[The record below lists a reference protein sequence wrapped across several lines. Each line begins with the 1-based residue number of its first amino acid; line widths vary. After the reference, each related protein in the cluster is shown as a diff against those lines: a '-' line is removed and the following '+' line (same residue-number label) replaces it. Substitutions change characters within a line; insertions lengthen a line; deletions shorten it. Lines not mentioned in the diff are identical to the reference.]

1 MTTET
6 VRRDL
11 SALERIGL
19 IRRVHGGA
27 VPASSLAV
35 IESGL
40 TERDLA
46 NTAAKDLI
54 AAAAVA
60 LLPPPGSIII
70 IDAGSTTARLA
81 ALLPRDHRLT
91 VVTHAVP
98 VAARLAG
105 LPQID
110 LFLLPGKVRPTTQA
124 AVGADTVAALGD
136 LRADV
141 SFVATNGLS
150 IGHGLTT
157 PDREEAATKRAIVA
171 AGRRT
176 VVPCRLHQDRRRVL
190 AAVRLHQRHRRPGH
204 RLSHQARRPEGPRRG
219 RRGSGDRMILTLTPN
234 PSIDRTVSLAGELMR
249 GQVQRVDAVTSQGGG
264 KGVNIS
270 RASVSA
276 GQPTIAVLP
285 GRQGRP
291 LRHRAAGRRHRLPA
305 GPARR
310 RRPRQHR
317 HHRARR
323 HDHQA
328 QLPGRHR
335 RAGPPGRMSDA
346 LIARA
351 GSADWVVLAGSL
363 PPGAP
368 AGVLRRRRTPP
379 ARHRRQGRRGHQRG
393 PAAGARRRPPRVGA
407 APDEA
412 ERRGAGVLHGR
423 RRRGPRGR
431 PAAGRGRRPHARR
444 PRRAGRPG
452 DAGRQRRRARHRAR
466 APGTPLPH
474 RPPS

>member
-1 MTTET
+1 MYAEERQQAMAQAITQHGRVSVAELAEEFSVTTET

-60 LLPPPGSIII
+60 LLPPPGSVVI

-124 AVGADTVAALGD
+124 AVGADTVAALAD
-136 LRADV
+136 LRVDV

-150 IGHGLTT
+150 AAHGLTT

-176 VVPCRLHQDRRRVL
+176 VVLADSTKIGVESTLRFAGVDDIDVL
-190 AAVRLHQRHRRPGH
+190 VTDSA
-204 RLSHQARRPEGPRRG
+204 
-219 RRGSGDRMILTLTPN
+219 IN
-234 PSIDRTVSLAGELMR
+234 PDDEKAL
-249 GQVQRVDAVTSQGGG
+249 D
-264 KGVNIS
+264 
-270 RASVSA
+270 
-276 GQPTIAVLP
+276 
-285 GRQGRP
+285 
-291 LRHRAAGRRHRLPA
+291 AAGVEVV
-305 GPARR
+305 
-310 RRPRQHR
+310 
-317 HHRARR
+317 
-323 HDHQA
+323 
-328 QLPGRHR
+328 
-335 RAGPPGRMSDA
+335 
-346 LIARA
+346 IA
-351 GSADWVVLAGSL
+351 
-363 PPGAP
+363 
-368 AGVLRRRRTPP
+368 
-379 ARHRRQGRRGHQRG
+379 
-393 PAAGARRRPPRVGA
+393 
-407 APDEA
+407 
-412 ERRGAGVLHGR
+412 
-423 RRRGPRGR
+423 
-431 PAAGRGRRPHARR
+431 
-444 PRRAGRPG
+444 
-452 DAGRQRRRARHRAR
+452 
-466 APGTPLPH
+466 
-474 RPPS
+474 